1 MLALSLRLASA
12 GRKNAC
18 STVVPWTLRVA
29 VAAGLVHPCV
39 PPARAAVAVLKLA
52 QLAARAIKNFPEAV
66 FLPRAHEG
74 DARVA
79 QERIVDQV
87 FDPAVVPAIRAGLLR
102 EQLVE
107 ESRLLVAE
115 FAICLLYTSPSPRDA
130 TLSRMPSSA

>member
-1 MLALSLRLASA
+1 M
-12 GRKNAC
+12 
-18 STVVPWTLRVA
+18 
-29 VAAGLVHPCV
+29 
-39 PPARAAVAVLKLA
+39 A
-52 QLAARAIKNFPEAV
+52 QLVARGIENFPEAV

-115 FAICLLYTSPSPRDA
+115 FAFYVRKI
-130 TLSRMPSSA
+130 